1 MYTYNRGLATY
12 SKNEQIVECRYER
25 TIMVLNN
32 FQKNVDPIMHFV
44 REVLHNAQS
53 LRTVKE

>member
-1 MYTYNRGLATY
+1 MYVQSWSATTY
-12 SKNEQIVECRYER
+12 SYNEQIVECSFER
-25 TIMVLNN
+25 TLMALNN
-32 FQKNVDPIMHFV
+32 FQKNFDPIMQFV

>member
-12 SKNEQIVECRYER
+12 SKNEQILECNYGR